1 MKVAV
6 TDIATV
12 TMNPAIDLSTSVD
25 RVEPVSKLRCHSL
38 RRDAGGG
45 GINVARVLR
54 RLGTEVRAIYTAGGT
69 IGQMLQELVEV
80 ENVESV
86 ALRIAEETRE
96 DFTVQEEQ
104 SGQQFRFVLAG
115 PRVTE
120 PEWRAFLDVIQSLDP
135 FPKYLVASGSL
146 PCGVPDDFYGRL
158 AQLARDR
165 QAKLVVDTSGSAL
178 EKALRQGIF
187 MFKPNLNELT
197 ALTGR
202 RIGSAGELSDV
213 CRGIVESGQ
222 SEIVALTLGD
232 QGALLTTHEGTWRS
246 PALPLKVVSAVG
258 AGDSFVGGM
267 VWSLS
272 RGDPLETAF
281 RYGMAAG
288 AAALLSPGT
297 ELCHPN
303 DIHRLFGS
311 IQIMDVR

>member
-146 PCGVPDDFYGRL
+146 PCGVPDDFYGL
-158 AQLARDR
+158 CVP
-165 QAKLVVDTSGSAL
+165 KTS
-178 EKALRQGIF
+178 
-187 MFKPNLNELT
+187 
-197 ALTGR
+197 
-202 RIGSAGELSDV
+202 
-213 CRGIVESGQ
+213 SGM
-222 SEIVALTLGD
+222 
-232 QGALLTTHEGTWRS
+232 
-246 PALPLKVVSAVG
+246 LKVKPDSI
-258 AGDSFVGGM
+258 GDEGRPEQV
-267 VWSLS
+267 VL
-272 RGDPLETAF
+272 
-281 RYGMAAG
+281 
-288 AAALLSPGT
+288 
-297 ELCHPN
+297 
-303 DIHRLFGS
+303 
-311 IQIMDVR
+311 